1 MSTPMSDQE
10 AENAF
15 LVATCERC
23 RNYMA
28 YLGARPPDVVWVQAL
43 GRFRDLRLRHKQ
55 RHGTDSTFDT
65 EPPPGLVDIS

>member
-1 MSTPMSDQE
+1 MSDQE

-28 YLGARPPDVVWVQAL
+28 YLGARPPDVVRVEAL
-43 GRFRDLRLRHKQ
+43 GRFRDLRLRHKW
-55 RHGTDSTFDT
+55 RHGPDSTFDT
-65 EPPPGLVDIS
+65 EPPPSPEDL

>member
-15 LVATCERC
+15 LVATWERC

-28 YLGARPPDVVWVQAL
+28 YLGARPPDVVWDQAL
-43 GRFRDLRLRHKQ
+43 GRFRDLRIRHKQ
-55 RHGTDSTFDT
+55 RHGPDSTFDT
-65 EPPPGLVDIS
+65 EPPASRRE

>member
-1 MSTPMSDQE
+1 MSTPMSDLE

-28 YLGARPPDVVWVQAL
+28 YLGARPPNIARDLAL
-43 GRFRDLRLRHKQ
+43 NRFRDLRLRHKQ
-55 RHGTDSTFDT
+55 HGPDSTFVT
-65 EPPPGLVDIS
+65 EPPAPRRR